1 MVIVISCEF
10 FFFFFFRGGGLEELI
25 VMVKYSLKLTLPASF
40 NTRPNSQA
48 VTDVISL
55 GLATT
60 VFPVAI
66 AGAIL
71 NVNKYSG
78 KFHGV
83 ISPATPT
90 GMRDV

>member
-1 MVIVISCEF
+1 LANIHE
-10 FFFFFFRGGGLEELI
+10 
-25 VMVKYSLKLTLPASF
+25 
-40 NTRPNSQA
+40 

-71 NVNKYSG
+71 NVNRYKG
-78 KFHGV
+78 RFHGL
-83 ISPATPT
+83 IKPATPT
-90 GMRDV
+90 GLFIV